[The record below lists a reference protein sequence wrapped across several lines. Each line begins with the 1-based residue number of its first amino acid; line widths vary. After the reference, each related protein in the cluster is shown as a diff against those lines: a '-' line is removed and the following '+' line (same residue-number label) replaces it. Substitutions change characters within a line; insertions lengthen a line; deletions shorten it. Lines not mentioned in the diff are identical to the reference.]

1 VRVTAKDA
9 AGSPAQP
16 VGVRLLLEY
25 EDGSPLLPE
34 AAASALVGTCQTVV
48 HKGGPAD
55 LRLRLTAMS
64 SSHSRRRFR
73 FALLGQ
79 PAPAEGAGSAPL
91 LRATSEPFAMVA
103 ADSPRE
109 GLVHGAS
116 SQLQL

>member
-1 VRVTAKDA
+1 MA
-9 AGSPAQP
+9 SPTF
-16 VGVRLLLEY
+16 L
-25 EDGSPLLPE
+25 S
-34 AAASALVGTCQTVV
+34 
-48 HKGGPAD
+48 
-55 LRLRLTAMS
+55 
-64 SSHSRRRFR
+64 

>member
-1 VRVTAKDA
+1 M
-9 AGSPAQP
+9 PLP
-16 VGVRLLLEY
+16 LGVRLLLEY

-79 PAPAEGAGSAPL
+79 PAPAEGAPAGDLESLGPEPGEGGAAEEPEEV
-91 LRATSEPFAMVA
+91 AESET
-103 ADSPRE
+103 
-109 GLVHGAS
+109 AS
-116 SQLQL
+116 SC